1 MTTKATSLKE
11 AFTEKYPGYGC
22 VLRMFEEANGCG
34 AEWGEL
40 SKLRLVRFAE
50 YMGERVSPNSARQ
63 YAAKL
68 KAVLNRY
75 SDEVELGFDFASVL
89 TLKEQ
94 VSVNTYLDE
103 AEIRLLS
110 AVDVANDTERLIRDQ
125 FVLGC
130 VTGARH
136 SDFSQFTPDNI
147 SGGWLSYVSQ
157 KTKVYVEIPVSP
169 ILRRYMRDF
178 SPALGDRKVS
188 DVYFNDTVRKLAEKA
203 GITARTRCFRA
214 GSSVTGRKCDLIAS
228 HTARRSCAS
237 NLAARGVSEVW
248 IKKILGHTR
257 GTTDRYICCE
267 GRRMPKEAMDYF
279 ASFK

>member
-1 MTTKATSLKE
+1 
-11 AFTEKYPGYGC
+11 
-22 VLRMFEEANGCG
+22 
-34 AEWGEL
+34 
-40 SKLRLVRFAE
+40 
-50 YMGERVSPNSARQ
+50 MGERVAPNSARQ
-63 YAAKL
+63 YAAKF

-75 SDEVELGFDFASVL
+75 SDEVRLGFDFAEIL

-94 VSVNTYLDE
+94 VSVNTFLDE
-103 AEIRLLS
+103 DEIRRLA

-136 SDFSQFTPDNI
+136 SDFSQFTAENI
-147 SGGWLSYVSQ
+147 EGGWLSYVSQ

-169 ILRRYMRDF
+169 ILKRF
-178 SPALGDRKVS
+178 IKEESPALEERRVS
-188 DVYFNDTVRKLAEKA
+188 DVYFNDTIRKLAEKA
-203 GITARTRCFRA
+203 GITAKTRCFKA
-214 GSSVTGRKCDLIAS
+214 GKNMGGRKCDLIAS

-267 GRRMPKEAMDYF
+267 GRRMPKEARDYF
-279 ASFK
+279 GAFK

>member
-1 MTTKATSLKE
+1 MTTLQE
-11 AFTEKYPGYGC
+11 AFLEKYPKYG
-22 VLRMFEEANGCG
+22 VILRMFEEANGCS

-40 SKLRLVRFAE
+40 SKLRLIRFVE
-50 YMGERVSPNSARQ
+50 YMGEKVAPNSARQ
-63 YAAKL
+63 YAAKM

-75 SDEVELGFDFASVL
+75 SEEIKLGFDFASIL

-94 VSVNTYLDE
+94 VSVNTFLDE
-103 AEIRLLS
+103 DEIRRLS
-110 AVDVANDTERLIRDQ
+110 TVEVSNDTERLIRDQ

-136 SDFSQFTPDNI
+136 SDFLQFTPDNI
-147 SGGWLSYVSQ
+147 DGGWLSYVSQ

-169 ILRRYMRDF
+169 ILKRF
-178 SPALGDRKVS
+178 IKEESPALGERKVS
-188 DVYFNDTVRKLAEKA
+188 DVYFNDTIRKLAEKA
-203 GITARTRCFRA
+203 VITAKTRCFKA
-214 GSSVTGRKCDLIAS
+214 GKNVSGRKCDLIAS

-267 GRRMPKEAMDYF
+267 GRNMPKEAKDYF
-279 ASFK
+279 MSFK

>member
-1 MTTKATSLKE
+1 
-11 AFTEKYPGYGC
+11 
-22 VLRMFEEANGCG
+22 MFEEANGCA

-40 SKLRLVRFAE
+40 SKLRLIKFVE
-50 YMGERVSPNSARQ
+50 YMEEKVAPNSARQ

-75 SDEVELGFDFASVL
+75 SDEVKLDFNFAPIL

-94 VSVNTYLDE
+94 VSVNIALNEDE
-103 AEIRLLS
+103 IKSLILISVNNE
-110 AVDVANDTERLIRDQ
+110 TERLIRDQ

-136 SDFSQFTPDNI
+136 SDFSQFTPNNI
-147 SGGWLSYVSQ
+147 EGSWLSYVSQ

-169 ILRRYMRDF
+169 ILKRF
-178 SPALGDRKVS
+178 IKEKSPALGERRVS
-188 DVYFNDTVRKLAEKA
+188 DVYFNDTIRMLAEKA
-203 GITARTRCFRA
+203 GITGKVRCFKA
-214 GSSVTGRKCDLIAS
+214 GKNVAGRKCDLIAS

-267 GRRMPKEAMDYF
+267 GRQMPKEAKDYF
-279 ASFK
+279 QSFK

>member
-1 MTTKATSLKE
+1 MGNNISLKE
-11 AFTEKYPGYGC
+11 AFIGKYPKYGII
-22 VLRMFEEANGCG
+22 LRMFEEANGCS

-40 SKLRLVRFAE
+40 SKLRLIRFTE
-50 YMGERVSPNSARQ
+50 YMGERVAPNSARQ

-75 SDEVELGFDFASVL
+75 SDEVKLDFDFAPIL

-94 VSVNTYLDE
+94 VSVNIALNE
-103 AEIRLLS
+103 EEIKGLIS
-110 AVDVANDTERLIRDQ
+110 VPVNNETERLIRDQ

-136 SDFSQFTPDNI
+136 SDFAQFTEENI
-147 SGGWLSYVSQ
+147 EDGWLSYISQ
-157 KTKVYVEIPVSP
+157 KTKVFVEIPVSP
-169 ILRRYMRDF
+169 IVKRF
-178 SPALGDRKVS
+178 ISENSPALGDRSVS
-188 DVYFNDTVRKLAEKA
+188 DVYFNDTIRKLCERA
-203 GITARTRCFRA
+203 GITAKTRCFKA
-214 GSSVTGRKCDLIAS
+214 GKNVSARKCDLVAS

-237 NLAARGVSEVW
+237 NLAIRGVSEVW

-267 GRRMPKEAMDYF
+267 GRNMPKEARDYF
-279 ASFK
+279 QSFK

>member
-1 MTTKATSLKE
+1 MGNNISLKE
-11 AFTEKYPGYGC
+11 AFLDKYPKYGII
-22 VLRMFEEANGCG
+22 LRMFEEANGCN

-40 SKLRLVRFAE
+40 SKLRLIRFTE
-50 YMGERVSPNSARQ
+50 YMGERVAPNSARQ
-63 YAAKL
+63 YAAKM

-75 SDEVELGFDFASVL
+75 SEEIKLGFDFASIL

-94 VSVNTYLDE
+94 VSVNIALNE
-103 AEIRLLS
+103 EEIKSLIS
-110 AVDVANDTERLIRDQ
+110 VPVNNETERLIRDQ

-136 SDFSQFTPDNI
+136 SDFAQFTEENI
-147 SGGWLSYVSQ
+147 EGGWLSYVSQ
-157 KTKVYVEIPVSP
+157 KTKVFVEIPVSP
-169 ILRRYMRDF
+169 IVKRF
-178 SPALGDRKVS
+178 ISENSPALGDRSVS
-188 DVYFNDTVRKLAEKA
+188 DVYFNDTIRKLCERA
-203 GITARTRCFRA
+203 GITAKTRCFKT
-214 GSSVTGRKCDLIAS
+214 GKNVSGRKCDLIAS

-267 GRRMPKEAMDYF
+267 GRRMPKEARDYF
-279 ASFK
+279 ISFK

>member
-1 MTTKATSLKE
+1 MTTLQE
-11 AFTEKYPGYGC
+11 AFLEKYPKYG
-22 VLRMFEEANGCG
+22 VILRMFEEANGCN

-40 SKLRLVRFAE
+40 SKLRLIRFTE
-50 YMGERVSPNSARQ
+50 YMDERVSTNSARQ
-63 YAAKL
+63 YAAKM

-75 SDEVELGFDFASVL
+75 SEEIKLGFDFASIL

-94 VSVNTYLDE
+94 VSVNTFLDE
-103 AEIRLLS
+103 DEIRRMA
-110 AVDVANDTERLIRDQ
+110 AVEVANETERFIRDQ

-147 SGGWLSYVSQ
+147 DGGWLSYVSQ

-169 ILRRYMRDF
+169 ILKRF
-178 SPALGDRKVS
+178 IKEESPALGKRKVS
-188 DVYFNDTVRKLAEKA
+188 DVYFNDTIRKLAEKA
-203 GITARTRCFRA
+203 GITAKTRCFKA
-214 GSSVTGRKCDLIAS
+214 GKNVSGRKCDLIAS

-267 GRRMPKEAMDYF
+267 GRRMPKEARDYF
-279 ASFK
+279 MSFK